1 MNKRNKNSTANFM
14 QRAFLMGNGITSPV
28 DKSAALNTK
37 YKDWWYFVGH
47 RQHSGVLNV
56 YEMD

>member
-1 MNKRNKNSTANFM
+1 M
-14 QRAFLMGNGITSPV
+14 QKVFLMGDGMTSPV

-37 YKDWWYFVGH
+37 YKDWWYFAGH
-47 RQHSGVLNV
+47 RQHSAVLDF